1 MGTYTIT
8 LTSKEETALKN
19 DLLDINDW
27 IQEAITGK
35 VNSCKKRMVNEWRP
49 ILFADESVSSIP
61 ANDDDFIALVV
72 TRPEYKTRSERKAEN
87 KSIENA
93 Q

>member
-1 MGTYTIT
+1 MGTYTIK
-8 LTSKEETALKN
+8 LTPKEETALKN

-35 VNSCKKRMVNEWRP
+35 VNNCKKRMVNEWRP

-72 TRPEYKTRSERKAEN
+72 TRSDYKTRSEREAELA
-87 KSIENA
+87 SESE
-93 Q
+93 